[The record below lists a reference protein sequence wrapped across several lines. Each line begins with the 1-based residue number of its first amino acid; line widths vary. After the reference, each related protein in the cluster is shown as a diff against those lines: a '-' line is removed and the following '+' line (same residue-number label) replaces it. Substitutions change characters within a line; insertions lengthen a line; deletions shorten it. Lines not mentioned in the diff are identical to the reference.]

1 MLKTKKTPRDRAF
14 FPTEFPRV
22 SRVPEGI
29 SPEAFHLNREFLS
42 VVMLRYMTSR
52 LRAVYQAYEGD
63 MVLCLVLGEIATR
76 NTDLIRPERNDYNRP
91 NAPQRQYLPCNA
103 LSIEKVTGI
112 PRETVRRKIA
122 KLLDLGWIEK
132 TPDDMYIISDKS
144 KEVFAAFDDAQLFD
158 FVNTGHQIAKI
169 IKEKG

>member
-1 MLKTKKTPRDRAF
+1 M
-14 FPTEFPRV
+14 
-22 SRVPEGI
+22 
-29 SPEAFHLNREFLS
+29 
-42 VVMLRYMTSR
+42 
-52 LRAVYQAYEGD
+52 
-63 MVLCLVLGEIATR
+63 
-76 NTDLIRPERNDYNRP
+76 
-91 NAPQRQYLPCNA
+91 NA

-158 FVNTGHQIAKI
+158 FVNTVHQIAKI